1 MAVIGKLKSKED
13 FGEKEIKLA
22 IDQRTLNMGASR
34 IRRDAVIFSFAGL
47 YVFEKES
54 SRFWRLI

>member
-1 MAVIGKLKSKED
+1 MHNHAYPFMTYLNVAVIGKLKSKED

-34 IRRDAVIFSFAGL
+34 IRR
-47 YVFEKES
+47 
-54 SRFWRLI
+54 